1 MVQITLNTLKRHRA
15 ENTKFS
21 VVTAYDACFTRIA
34 SEAGVDAILVGDSLG
49 MVLQGHNSTLPV
61 TVADIAYHT
70 QSVAAAS
77 THCLIVADIPFM
89 ASATTQDAVD
99 SARELMQAGAHIVK
113 VEGGSNLADLIKLYR
128 DQGVATCCHLGL
140 TPQFVNQ
147 FGGYRVQGR
156 TDEAAKRLID
166 AAATLD
172 QAGTDI
178 ILLECV
184 PNYVTDAIM
193 KVTTVPVIGIGAGPS
208 TTGQVLVM
216 HDLLGIT
223 PGKSARFVKN
233 FMETADSIQDAF
245 KLYDQAVKDGS
256 FPAQEHCFEN

>member
-1 MVQITLNTLKRHRA
+1 MAQITLNTLKKHRA

-21 VVTAYDACFTRIA
+21 MVTAYDACFANLA
-34 SEAGVDAILVGDSLG
+34 SEAGVDTILVGDSLG
-49 MVLQGHNSTLPV
+49 MVLQGHQSTLPV

-70 QSVAAAS
+70 QCVAAAS
-77 THCLIVADIPFM
+77 PHCLIVADIPFM

-99 SARELMQAGAHIVK
+99 TARELMQAGAHVVK
-113 VEGGSNLADLIKLYR
+113 VEGGSNLVDLVKLYR

-156 TDEAAKRLID
+156 TDETAKRLID
-166 AAATLD
+166 AAAALD
-172 QAGTDI
+172 ATGTDI

-184 PNYVTDAIM
+184 PNHVTEEIM

-223 PGKSARFVKN
+223 PGKPARFVKN
-233 FMETADSIQDAF
+233 FMHSANSIQDAF
-245 KLYDQAVKDGS
+245 RAFDQAVKNGS
-256 FPAQEHCFEN
+256 FPAPEHCFEE